1 MGIKEL
7 LAKLG
12 GKAKDPFDA
21 SSMRKGDDR
30 YLESLRHQRQL
41 QFEEQEKIRL
51 KAEIETYNKEQT
63 TKNLW
68 GIKDNK
74 SPNPIQQKKQYF
86 GKIKL

>member
-12 GKAKDPFDA
+12 GKTKDPFDA
-21 SSMRKGDDR
+21 SAFKKKDDR

-51 KAEIETYNKEQT
+51 KADIEAYNKQQT

-68 GIKDNK
+68 GIKDHK
-74 SPNPIQQKKQYF
+74 GILTSQPKQTYM
-86 GKIKL
+86 GKYKL